1 MSVALCCAGRQVF
14 HRKGMERGGW
24 LDVVDGAMDMEG
36 ERFAFRGFRSVP
48 VKETV
53 PTPHLDI
60 EALIHRPPTY

>member
-1 MSVALCCAGRQVF
+1 
-14 HRKGMERGGW
+14 MERGGW